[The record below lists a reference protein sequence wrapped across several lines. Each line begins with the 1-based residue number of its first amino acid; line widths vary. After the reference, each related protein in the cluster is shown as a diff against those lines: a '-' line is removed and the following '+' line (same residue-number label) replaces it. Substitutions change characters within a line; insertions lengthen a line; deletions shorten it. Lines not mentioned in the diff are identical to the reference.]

1 MWNQA
6 NNPFL
11 KALLSVLGMVVLA
24 MALVLPYMTLPC
36 WRCLSVFTVFARK
49 RSPTLLQYKNPHSK
63 AAMRKSFP
71 KLLNLK
77 MM

>member
-24 MALVLPYMTLPC
+24 MALVLPYMTLPLLA
-36 WRCLSVFTVFARK
+36 LSVLF
-49 RSPTLLQYKNPHSK
+49 SLCLLK
-63 AAMRKSFP
+63 ALLPRFYSIKIRIQ
-71 KLLNLK
+71 KLQ
-77 MM
+77 